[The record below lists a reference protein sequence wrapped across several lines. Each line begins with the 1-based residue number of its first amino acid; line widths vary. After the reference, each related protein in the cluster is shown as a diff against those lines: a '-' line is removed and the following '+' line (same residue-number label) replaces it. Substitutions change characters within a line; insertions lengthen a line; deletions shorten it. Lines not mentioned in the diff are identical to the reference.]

1 MLVDHP
7 GYNYCSVIVDRSID
21 KNKRY
26 REIVA
31 VLTRHGIGVVAD
43 GALKH
48 DAEND
53 AVRAQHVRQAFEELG
68 PVFIKLGQML
78 STRAD
83 LLPDAYRTQLEK
95 LQDRVEALPTE
106 AIVDAVQNALG
117 APPHELFEF
126 FDPDSI
132 GSASIGQVHNA
143 RLLDGREVVV
153 KVRKPGVEQ
162 LVRIDL
168 EILSGLVDAWTPR
181 LDLLQQFDAR
191 SVLQEFS
198 DMLLAELDFRREAAN
213 QNIFRKIFGNE
224 FGFKVPEI
232 IDALSTESVLTH
244 ARVDGVKPGEVEG
257 LSKRRR
263 AAVSRRIARFILE
276 PAFEHG
282 IFYVDP
288 HPGNLLLQEN
298 GVLAVVDFG
307 MVQRLTPEARR
318 RVADMLVAIGRCDAE
333 RLTYRLIEIAAPTHP
348 IDRTAIAGQLDR
360 MLQRYVNV
368 SFENLP
374 FAEALSELLELFREH
389 RLRLPTNVAQ
399 LFKALVM
406 CEGIV
411 RSIDPESG
419 LADYLEPFAGK
430 SAYAGLGGDGW
441 DARLRDSVADAAELT
456 VTLPRRVDSV
466 LSEIERGNLRV
477 WTRVE
482 DVEPLLRRFERVVE
496 RANATILAAA
506 CIVGLAIV
514 MQFYHPQGWR
524 GWIGFVFAAAAVA
537 AIFGSLRTLF
547 ALRR

>member
-1 MLVDHP
+1 
-7 GYNYCSVIVDRSID
+7 
-21 KNKRY
+21 
-26 REIVA
+26 
-31 VLTRHGIGVVAD
+31 
-43 GALKH
+43 
-48 DAEND
+48 
-53 AVRAQHVRQAFEELG
+53 
-68 PVFIKLGQML
+68 L
-78 STRAD
+78 SD
-83 LLPDAYRTQLEK
+83 
-95 LQDRVEALPTE
+95 
-106 AIVDAVQNALG
+106 
-117 APPHELFEF
+117 
-126 FDPDSI
+126 
-132 GSASIGQVHNA
+132 
-143 RLLDGREVVV
+143 
-153 KVRKPGVEQ
+153 
-162 LVRIDL
+162 
-168 EILSGLVDAWTPR
+168 LVDAWTPR
-181 LDLLQQFDAR
+181 IDVLEQFDAR
-191 SVLQEFS
+191 GLLHEFS
-198 DMLLAELDFRREAAN
+198 DMLRSELDFRREAAN
-213 QNIFRKIFGNE
+213 QKLFREIFANE
-224 FGFKVPEI
+224 FGFRVPEV
-232 IDALSTESVLTH
+232 IDSLSTEAVLTH
-244 ARVDGVKPGEVEG
+244 ARVNGMKPGDLDG

-282 IFYVDP
+282 ILYVDP
-288 HPGNLLLQEN
+288 HPGNLLVQEN
-298 GVLAVVDFG
+298 GTLAVVDFG

-348 IDRTAIAGQLDR
+348 IDRTAIAAQLDR

-430 SAYAGLGGDGW
+430 SAYAAVGGDGW

-456 VTLPRRVDSV
+456 ITLPRRIDSV

-496 RANATILAAA
+496 RANATMLAAA

-524 GWIGFVFAAAAVA
+524 GWIGFFFAVAAVA